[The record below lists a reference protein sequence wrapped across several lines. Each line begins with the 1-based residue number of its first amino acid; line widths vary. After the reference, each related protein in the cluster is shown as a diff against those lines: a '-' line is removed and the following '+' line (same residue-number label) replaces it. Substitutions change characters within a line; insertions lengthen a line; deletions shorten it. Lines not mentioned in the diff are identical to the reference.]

1 MQKIRVVAV
10 CAGFGLEAYDWGM
23 YPLLLSYF
31 GPNFFG
37 ADLQRSLVSGFAVFA
52 VGFVTRPFGGMIL
65 GRLADVRGRK
75 PAMLICLAGAGV
87 AALGMGLT
95 PSTAVFAGAPLM
107 VVGWRA
113 LLGFFFGGEAPLGHG
128 YVYEMTTPGRRGRG
142 GSWLPAAAGVGAI
155 FANLLVLGLVSAV
168 GSDGMTAGYWRIP
181 FLVGA
186 VASFVFAALRGGLAE
201 SGQFQAH
208 RHDDYSWW
216 AARRRLALPMLAVA
230 GVTVGATSA
239 MYLWGGLS
247 TTYAISVLNLDD
259 QQVLLATMS
268 AALMVTVAVPLFGR
282 LGDRVGCR
290 FLMGAGAL
298 GAAIAVVPLQ
308 YGLERGGVLGFWVVI
323 MLASLL
329 NAPILAMLP
338 TVLAGLVPGRY
349 RIAAEALPYTLTTMV
364 FGGTVPML
372 KELTADHTAL
382 VGGWVA
388 LLLLITVGTL
398 QLVGRRGADEP
409 QGDGV
414 RVPEGGVAAVIPA
427 VVQP

>member
-1 MQKIRVVAV
+1 MSKIRVMAV

-37 ADLQRSLVSGFAVFA
+37 ADVQRSLVSGFAVFA
-52 VGFVTRPFGGMIL
+52 AGFVTRPFGGLIL
-65 GRLADVRGRK
+65 GRFADVRGRK
-75 PAMLICLAGAGV
+75 PAMLVCLFGAGV

-95 PSTAVFAGAPLM
+95 PGTATFAGAPLL
-107 VVGWRA
+107 VLGWRA

-128 YVYEMTTPGRRGRG
+128 YVYEMTTPGRRGAG
-142 GSWLPAAAGVGAI
+142 GSWLPAAAGIGGI

-216 AARRRLALPMLAVA
+216 SARRRLALPMLAVA
-230 GVTVGATSA
+230 GVTAGTSA
-239 MYLWGGLS
+239 VFYLWGGLS
-247 TTYAISVLNLDD
+247 TTYAISVLQLDD
-259 QQVLLATMS
+259 QQVLMAAMSATLAT
-268 AALMVTVAVPLFGR
+268 TIAVPLLGR

-290 FLMGAGAL
+290 FLMAVGALAGAV
-298 GAAIAVVPLQ
+298 AVVPLQ
-308 YGLERGGVLGFWVVI
+308 YGLEHGGVLGFWMVI
-323 MLASLL
+323 VAAHLL
-329 NAPILAMLP
+329 NAPLLAMMP
-338 TVLAGLVPGRY
+338 TVLAGLVPTRY
-349 RIAAEALPYTLTTMV
+349 RVAAEALPYTLATMT

-372 KELTADHTAL
+372 KQLTADHTAL
-382 VGGWVA
+382 IGSYVA
-388 LLLLITVGTL
+388 VLLLVAFATL
-398 QLVGRRGADEP
+398 QLTARRGA
-409 QGDGV
+409 GA
-414 RVPEGGVAAVIPA
+414 PEGKVGVAVP
-427 VVQP
+427 VVARP

>member
-1 MQKIRVVAV
+1 MSKIRVVAV

-37 ADLQRSLVSGFAVFA
+37 ADVQRSLVSGFAVFA
-52 VGFVTRPFGGMIL
+52 AGFVTRPFGGVIL
-65 GRLADVRGRK
+65 GRFADVRGRK
-75 PAMLICLAGAGV
+75 PAMLVCMTGAGV

-95 PSTAVFAGAPLM
+95 PSAAAFAGAPLL
-107 VVGWRA
+107 VLGWRA

-128 YVYEMTTPGRRGRG
+128 YVYEMTTPGRRGTG
-142 GSWLPAAAGVGAI
+142 GSWLSAAAGVGGI

-168 GSDGMTAGYWRIP
+168 GSDGMTAGYWRVP

-186 VASFVFAALRGGLAE
+186 MASFVFAALRGGLGE

-216 AARRRLALPMLAVA
+216 SARRRLALPMLAVA
-230 GVTVGATSA
+230 GVTIGASA
-239 MYLWGGLS
+239 SFYLWGGVS
-247 TTYAISVLNLDD
+247 TTYAISVLQLDD
-259 QQVLLATMS
+259 QQVLMAAMS
-268 AALMVTVAVPLFGR
+268 ATLAITIAVPLLGR

-290 FLMGAGAL
+290 FLMAAGAL
-298 GAAIAVVPLQ
+298 AAAIAVVPLQ
-308 YGLERGGVLGFWVVI
+308 YGLENGGVLGFWLVI
-323 MLASLL
+323 VGAHLL
-329 NAPILAMLP
+329 NAPILAMMP

-349 RIAAEALPYTLTTMV
+349 RIAAEALPYTLTTML

-372 KELTADHTAL
+372 KQLTADHTAL
-382 VGGWVA
+382 IGSYVA
-388 LLLLITVGTL
+388 LLLLITFATL
-398 QLVGRRGADEP
+398 QLTSRRGAESPDDDVTE
-409 QGDGV
+409 
-414 RVPEGGVAAVIPA
+414 GVAGTAIPA